1 MAHELIPSRD
11 RSIVMSLSSCA
22 VLALVAGTVVAA
34 PDEPVTPVKINEL
47 EGGNGDGPGD
57 RPGAGEGE
65 TRVMPSRGPSRRL
78 RITGLD
84 QDRAVGMPEWVD
96 SLPQFRLKGPH
107 NAAALNAAKDA
118 YRYDIE
124 SKVVVE
130 VADRQT
136 LEGALAGA
144 GLLRNQNWL
153 QRNVRPVAQS
163 TTMFVVNFP
172 TVRQA
177 MEGAEKLLADARVI
191 DAQVSQ
197 SPRRVQMDL
206 PTDPF
211 FDPFSPNTYPYFF
224 DNSLNPQAF
233 VPGQQDHGLIDA
245 YDLGYTGQGVIVGVL
260 EAFDYSYQAFTPEV
274 ADLFQQLAPMQS
286 HPDLLPNH
294 DQSLSQLYNPF
305 TQDIEFGHGNAVA
318 ALIAAEN
325 DNGEGAAGVAYDATL
340 VGLTNGPSLA
350 QAEAFMWRNDVIRIK
365 NHSWGFPTLLGTAS
379 ALGAYADSVADAPSY
394 QGSPAGRALRGSATD
409 FGVINV
415 MSAGNNGI
423 WAPNI
428 TPYFNNFLEIDD
440 QGEVADLGMTDL
452 ASTSFTGAWTGVGGR
467 TEYSATAK
475 WSEVLAIGA
484 VGEDNDI
491 AGYSTTGTNV
501 VASAYSQ
508 GFDNEA
514 EIASPG
520 SGASGERGIVT
531 ADAVDGND
539 AFGIGDE
546 YQPSFNGTS
555 AAAPIATGII
565 ALMLEANPSLSI
577 RDIKWI
583 LQGTS
588 DWTRIP
594 GAFTELA
601 DGTYYSPVEIL
612 NEWAGAPAPLVTLW
626 QVNSGFQVHSDE
638 YGFGIIDAEEA
649 ISAAESFGGA
659 PPQVILDSSTIEV
672 EEGEIPG
679 AEYVDLGTEPP
690 SESVDEVGSLTLPP
704 ICVRP
709 NIYIEEV
716 ELTVRIQGGGA
727 GDLMI
732 GLQSGSGTYSTFA
745 VARVDAS
752 TTVVD
757 GQNYAY
763 YDYRFNS
770 LKHWGEYSGGDWQL
784 LISDMAPDTGPTVQG
799 DPDLGNA
806 FAFFPPG
813 TSVGVEPFYEQK
825 ILESYRLRIKG
836 VETNKEPYGLCQ
848 IGTLSCPG
856 DWDGDGNVTPRDLME
871 FIEAYLAGSF
881 LADFNNDG
889 FVDYD
894 DLLGFYTLWQP
905 GPCAPTN
912 NPGNRRD
919 AGDPKIIGIG

>member
-11 RSIVMSLSSCA
+11 RSFAFSLSACTM
-22 VLALVAGTVVAA
+22 LALVSGTVVGA
-34 PDEPVTPVKINEL
+34 PDEPVTPVKIGQI
-47 EGGNGDGPGD
+47 EGGDGPSNPDD
-57 RPGAGEGE
+57 RAADKGVIRELP
-65 TRVMPSRGPSRRL
+65 TRGPSRRM

-84 QDRAVGMPEWVD
+84 QAKAIGMPEWA
-96 SLPQFRLKGPH
+96 SHLPQMKLK
-107 NAAALNAAKDA
+107 NQTRFNSLSAF
-118 YRYDIE
+118 RYDIE
-124 SKVVVE
+124 SKLVVE
-130 VADRQT
+130 AADRAS
-136 LEGALAGA
+136 LIAALNNA
-144 GLLRNQNWL
+144 GLVRGQGWL
-153 QRNVRPVAQS
+153 DQNVRPIAQS
-163 TTMFVVNFP
+163 TTLFAVDFP

-177 MEGAEKLLADARVI
+177 LDAADALLADPTVI
-191 DAQVSQ
+191 DAEVSQ
-197 SPRRVQMDL
+197 SPRREHTGL
-206 PTDPF
+206 PSDPF
-211 FDPFSPNTYPYFF
+211 FNPAVQGSYPYFF
-224 DNSLNPQAF
+224 DNSTNPVAF
-233 VPGQQDHGLIDA
+233 VPGQQDHGLSDA

-274 ADLFQQLAPMQS
+274 AALFQQLTPMQS

-294 DQSLSQLYNPF
+294 DQALSQLPSPF
-305 TQDIEFGHGNAVA
+305 TQDIEFGHGNSVA
-318 ALIAAEN
+318 ALIGAEE
-325 DNGEGAAGVAYDATL
+325 DNAEGAAGVAYNATL
-340 VGLTNGPSLA
+340 AALTNGASLA
-350 QAEAFMWRNDVIRIK
+350 QSEAFLWRTDAIKLK
-365 NHSWGFPTLLGTAS
+365 NHSWGFPTLLGSAS
-379 ALGAYADSVADAPSY
+379 VLGAYGSSPADAPSY
-394 QGSPAGRALRGSATD
+394 AGSPAGRALRGSATD

-423 WAPNI
+423 WAPNL
-428 TPYFNNFLEIDD
+428 TPYFTNFLEIDEN
-440 QGEVADLGMTDL
+440 GIVADLGLTDL
-452 ASTSFTGAWTGVGGR
+452 NSTSFTGAWTGVGGR

-475 WSEVLAIGA
+475 WREVLAIGA

-501 VASAYSQ
+501 VASAYSG

-514 EIASPG
+514 EIAAIG
-520 SGASGERGIVT
+520 TGGSGERNIVT
-531 ADAVDGND
+531 ADAVDGIN
-539 AFGIGDE
+539 AFGIGDG
-546 YQPSFNGTS
+546 YTNAFNGTS

-565 ALMLEANPSLSI
+565 ALMKEANPHLTI

-594 GAFTELA
+594 GAFNELA
-601 DGTYYSPVEIL
+601 NGTYYSPPEIL
-612 NEWAGAPAPLVTLW
+612 NEHAGLPASLVTLW
-626 QVNSGFQVHSDE
+626 QVNSGYQVHSDE
-638 YGFGIIDAEEA
+638 YGFGIIDAEAA
-649 ISAAESFGGA
+649 IIAAENYRGA
-659 PPQVILDSSTIEV
+659 PPQVILDSGTIEI
-672 EEGEIPG
+672 EDGEVPN

-690 SESVDEVGSLTLPP
+690 SESVDIVGSLALAP

-709 NIYIEEV
+709 NIFIEEV

-732 GLQSGSGTYSTFA
+732 GLQSGSSTYSTFA
-745 VARVDAS
+745 VARVDA
-752 TTVVD
+752 TTLSVD

-763 YDYRFNS
+763 YDYKFNS
-770 LKHWGEYSGGDWQL
+770 LKHWGEFSGGDWTL
-784 LISDMAPDTGPTVQG
+784 LISDMAPDTAPTVQG

-825 ILESYRLRIKG
+825 TLESYRLRIYG

-848 IGTLSCPG
+848 IGTLTCPG
-856 DWDGDGNVTPRDLME
+856 DWDGDGVVTPIDLLK
-871 FIEAYLAGSF
+871 FLDAYLSGSF

-905 GPCAPTN
+905 GPCLAPN